1 MGQQRERGSTRER
14 EEERE
19 ATMASM
25 GHQKTLKK
33 QYSSAG
39 SSNSRTRSSSLPEK
53 RKDEPRDWR
62 KALRSESTCARHHWS
77 SGAGGE
83 WLTARR
89 AHQAPPSRL
98 GASRVWITCTTSTA
112 PTGRSSTTACSI
124 TRRGARAPS
133 ASRRS
138 TPRRSLG
145 SERGTTLD
153 PAESHLPLAASG

>member
-1 MGQQRERGSTRER
+1 MGQQRERQQTERQQREGGT
-14 EEERE
+14 
-19 ATMASM
+19 TMASM

-62 KALRSESTCARHHWS
+62 KALRSEGSAFTPW
-77 SGAGGE
+77 G
-83 WLTARR
+83 
-89 AHQAPPSRL
+89 
-98 GASRVWITCTTSTA
+98 SRVWITCTTSTA

-153 PAESHLPLAASG
+153 PAESHLPLVAASG

>member
-1 MGQQRERGSTRER
+1 MGRERERGSTRERHHAREAAEREAARERGSRERGSTRER

-62 KALRSESTCARHHWS
+62 KALRSEGSAFTPW
-77 SGAGGE
+77 GE
-83 WLTARR
+83 
-89 AHQAPPSRL
+89 
-98 GASRVWITCTTSTA
+98 
-112 PTGRSSTTACSI
+112 
-124 TRRGARAPS
+124 
-133 ASRRS
+133 
-138 TPRRSLG
+138 
-145 SERGTTLD
+145 
-153 PAESHLPLAASG
+153 